1 MKISVGWTEISVAQV
16 IGPGKGV
23 LSRVMAT
30 SMGEREDAPRPQGT
44 ASDEQAQLGDT
55 RFTEGERQRFPTLM
69 VGGLLMAVAVILVA
83 WVVLGYEYAIPL
95 LLLTVIGV
103 LVLVGFRLISSRN
116 RDPAASEEGGL
127 PAQAPDPTR
136 PLGDTAE
143 AHDEINPHDFP
154 LYNPG
159 RRAAERM
166 ARGPSNTTRGMK
178 DGAAAGR
185 GGSAEGDMQAVGDD
199 EAGGASLESSFGP
212 KRD

>member
-1 MKISVGWTEISVAQV
+1 
-16 IGPGKGV
+16 
-23 LSRVMAT
+23 
-30 SMGEREDAPRPQGT
+30 MGEREDAPRPEDD
-44 ASDEQAQLGDT
+44 ASETQAQLGT
-55 RFTEGERQRFPTLM
+55 RFTDREKQRFPTLM
-69 VGGLLMAVAVILVA
+69 VAGLLLALAVIVVAWIVLGIEYALPLVLLGALCAVA
-83 WVVLGYEYAIPL
+83 
-95 LLLTVIGV
+95 
-103 LVLVGFRLISSRN
+103 LVGFRLISSRN